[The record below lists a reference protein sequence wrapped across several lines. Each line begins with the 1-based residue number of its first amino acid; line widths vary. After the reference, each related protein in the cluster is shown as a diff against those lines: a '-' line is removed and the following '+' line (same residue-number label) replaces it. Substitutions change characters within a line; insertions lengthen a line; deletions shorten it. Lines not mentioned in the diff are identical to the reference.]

1 METQIKELTIDEEKL
16 IGASKAMIDIL
27 LGEPESASP
36 EERTYIL
43 EQYCSGL
50 SKKRLYLYFI
60 DGKVTDYYVG
70 II

>member
-27 LGEPESASP
+27 LGEPESDSQ
-36 EERTYIL
+36 EERIYIL
-43 EQYCSGL
+43 EKYCFGL
-50 SKKRLYLYFI
+50 LKKRLYLYFI